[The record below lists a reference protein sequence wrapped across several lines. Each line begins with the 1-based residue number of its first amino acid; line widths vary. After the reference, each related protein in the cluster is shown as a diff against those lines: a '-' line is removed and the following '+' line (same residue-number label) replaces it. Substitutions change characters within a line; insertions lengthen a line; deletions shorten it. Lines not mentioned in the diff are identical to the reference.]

1 MITNL
6 IMASLISA
14 AGVSTNLVYNV
25 KMENNRLTNKEVFS
39 VEDGKY
45 LKRLF
50 KMDFTYN
57 AQGQVTDKKTY
68 VWSDARQ
75 NYILQ
80 QTPYLDIIKE
90 RYPDQFI
97 SSTGGKSRIDFVY
110 CTRPL
115 LEKVIQAEILRD
127 DYTGNIVRDP
137 QKLSN
142 FYHPSDH
149 RPILVDFDMGKKK

>member
-14 AGVSTNLVYNV
+14 AGLSTHLVYNV
-25 KMENNRLTNKEVFS
+25 KIENNRLTNKEVFR

-50 KMDFTYN
+50 KMNFTYN

-75 NYILQ
+75 DYILQ
-80 QTPYLDIIKE
+80 QTE
-90 RYPDQFI
+90 TF
-97 SSTGGKSRIDFVY
+97 
-110 CTRPL
+110 
-115 LEKVIQAEILRD
+115 
-127 DYTGNIVRDP
+127 
-137 QKLSN
+137 
-142 FYHPSDH
+142 HPNEA
-149 RPILVDFDMGKKK
+149 LK

>member
-6 IMASLISA
+6 IMAIFISA

-25 KMENNRLTNKEVFS
+25 KMEKNRNRLANKEVFS
-39 VEDGKY
+39 VENGKY

-75 NYILQ
+75 NYVLQ
-80 QTPYLDIIKE
+80 QTETFNPTDD
-90 RYPDQFI
+90 R
-97 SSTGGKSRIDFVY
+97 
-110 CTRPL
+110 
-115 LEKVIQAEILRD
+115 QAE
-127 DYTGNIVRDP
+127 
-137 QKLSN
+137 
-142 FYHPSDH
+142 
-149 RPILVDFDMGKKK
+149 

>member
-68 VWSDARQ
+68 VWSDTRQ
-75 NYILQ
+75 DYILQ
-80 QTPYLDIIKE
+80 QTETFNPNEALK
-90 RYPDQFI
+90 
-97 SSTGGKSRIDFVY
+97 
-110 CTRPL
+110 
-115 LEKVIQAEILRD
+115 
-127 DYTGNIVRDP
+127 
-137 QKLSN
+137 
-142 FYHPSDH
+142 
-149 RPILVDFDMGKKK
+149 

>member
-14 AGVSTNLVYNV
+14 AGVSTNVVYNV
-25 KMENNRLTNKEVFS
+25 KIENNRLTNKEVFS

-75 NYILQ
+75 NYVLQ
-80 QTPYLDIIKE
+80 QTETFNPTDD
-90 RYPDQFI
+90 R
-97 SSTGGKSRIDFVY
+97 
-110 CTRPL
+110 
-115 LEKVIQAEILRD
+115 QAE
-127 DYTGNIVRDP
+127 
-137 QKLSN
+137 
-142 FYHPSDH
+142 
-149 RPILVDFDMGKKK
+149 